1 MVVVCAFSV
10 MSKSLQPIDCSPLAT
25 LSMEFSRQEYWSV
38 LPFPSAG
45 DLPGLRI
52 KPRSPA
58 SPALASGFLFTTE
71 PPGKP
76 SIEMDNLII
85 ENINDMNPKPNRTG
99 FESDEHFLDS

>member
-10 MSKSLQPIDCSPLAT
+10 MSKSLQPKDCSPPAT

-58 SPALASGFLFTTE
+58 SPALAGGFLFY
-71 PPGKP
+71 
-76 SIEMDNLII
+76 
-85 ENINDMNPKPNRTG
+85 
-99 FESDEHFLDS
+99 H

>member
-1 MVVVCAFSV
+1 MVVVCACSV
-10 MSKSLQPIDCSPLAT
+10 MSKSLQPMDCSPPAP
-25 LSMEFSRQEYWSV
+25 LSMELSRQEYWSV

-52 KPRSPA
+52 KPRSSA
-58 SPALASGFLFTTE
+58 FPALAGGFFFTTE

-85 ENINDMNPKPNRTG
+85 KNINDVNPKPNRTG